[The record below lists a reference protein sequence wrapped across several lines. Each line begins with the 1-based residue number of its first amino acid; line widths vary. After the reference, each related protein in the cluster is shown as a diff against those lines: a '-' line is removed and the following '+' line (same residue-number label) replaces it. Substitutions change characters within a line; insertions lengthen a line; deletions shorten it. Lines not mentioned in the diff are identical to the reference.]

1 MWNAR
6 NTSPDLEK
14 SNADIAIL
22 PVGAIEQH
30 DTHLPLGTDW
40 MEADAI
46 GEGIAREL
54 NAYLLPAL
62 PFSNSEAHA
71 DFRGTVSLK
80 HETLAQVT
88 EDLVTCLFAQG
99 FKKVVIV
106 NLHGG
111 NTILKIAVRK
121 LNTNRKDGNVLLI
134 TPGTP
139 PISELREIFPDLDND
154 LHGGD
159 YETSLMLAIDKSTVG
174 NERHD
179 HVPPGKSAE
188 YFDYLPMSAMSK
200 TGVWGKSSL
209 ASREKGE
216 KALAIVV
223 KRYAEHIRDT
233 FSQIEEA
240 NQQV

>member
-1 MWNAR
+1 MWNAK
-6 NTSPDLEK
+6 NTSPELEH
-14 SNADIAIL
+14 SNAEVAIL

-40 MEADAI
+40 MEADAV
-46 GEGIAREL
+46 GEGIAHEL

-80 HETLAQVT
+80 HETLAQVI
-88 EDLVTCLFAQG
+88 EDLVICLFVQG
-99 FKKVVIV
+99 FRKVVIV

-111 NTILKIAVRK
+111 NAILKIAVRK
-121 LNTNRKDGNVLLI
+121 LNTTRKDGKVLLI
-134 TPGTP
+134 NPGIP
-139 PISELREIFPDLDND
+139 ALKELRELFPDFDND

-159 YETSLMLAIDKSTVG
+159 FETSLMLTIDESTVG
-174 NERHD
+174 KERHD

-188 YFDYLPMSAMSK
+188 FFDYLPMSAMSK

-223 KRYAEHIRDT
+223 KRCVEHIRDT
-233 FSQIEEA
+233 FFQIEEA
-240 NQQV
+240 SHG

>member
-1 MWNAR
+1 MWNTN

-14 SNADIAIL
+14 GNVDIAIL

-30 DTHLPLGTDW
+30 DSHLPLGTDW

-46 GEGIAREL
+46 GKGIARDID
-54 NAYLLPAL
+54 AYLLPSL

-71 DFRGTVSLK
+71 DFCGTVSLK
-80 HETLAQVT
+80 HETLALVI
-88 EDLVTCLFAQG
+88 EDLVTSLFTQG

-106 NLHGG
+106 NTHGG
-111 NTILKIAVRK
+111 NTILKIVVRK
-121 LNTNRKDGNVLLI
+121 LNTSRTDGKVILI

-139 PISELREIFPDLDND
+139 PINDLHEIFPDLDND

-159 YETSLMLAIDKSTVG
+159 YETSLMLAIDESIVG
-174 NERHD
+174 KERHD

-188 YFDYLPMSAMSK
+188 YFDYLPMSSISK
-200 TGVWGKSSL
+200 TGVWGRSSL

-216 KALAIVV
+216 KALPIVI
-223 KRYAEHIRDT
+223 KRYIEYINDT
-233 FSQIEEA
+233 FSQIENA
-240 NQQV
+240 KHQG